1 MKILITGGCGY
12 IGSHVALNLLSN
24 GYEIIIIDDLRNSS
38 LETIKSIK
46 KISNIDSINFFQ
58 VNILDEKSL
67 SEIFKQN
74 DISLVMHFAGLKSV
88 PESIKFPLSYYDNNI
103 VGTINLLK
111 NMKKFKIK
119 KLIFSSSAT
128 VYSKEEM
135 LPWNESSGVNFP
147 NTPYGSSKLI
157 IEKILNDLSKN
168 DKELK
173 IGILRYFNPIGAHKS
188 GLIGEDFN
196 KKSTNLIPCILN
208 VLSGYQKEF
217 ELYGD
222 DYNTPD
228 GSCIRDY
235 IHINDLAA
243 GHVAALKF
251 LEWNTGYHVWN
262 LGTGKGHSTLQII
275 EMFNKNLST
284 NIPIVVKE
292 RRKGDMDMYWADVSK
307 AKDDLDW
314 MAYEGIDTMVKDTLN
329 FYYKNKNS

>member
-1 MKILITGGCGY
+1 M
-12 IGSHVALNLLSN
+12 
-24 GYEIIIIDDLRNSS
+24 
-38 LETIKSIK
+38 
-46 KISNIDSINFFQ
+46 
-58 VNILDEKSL
+58 
-67 SEIFKQN
+67 
-74 DISLVMHFAGLKSV
+74 
-88 PESIKFPLSYYDNNI
+88 
-103 VGTINLLK
+103 
-111 NMKKFKIK
+111 
-119 KLIFSSSAT
+119 
-128 VYSKEEM
+128 
-135 LPWNESSGVNFP
+135 
-147 NTPYGSSKLI
+147 
-157 IEKILNDLSKN
+157 
-168 DKELK
+168 K

-217 ELYGD
+217 ELYGN